1 MQRHFHDSSEMW
13 HQQAE
18 ILQPLCLQNKP
29 VTELFGWSQSEM
41 QGKNVN
47 SEWRN

>member
-1 MQRHFHDSSEMW
+1 M
-13 HQQAE
+13 
-18 ILQPLCLQNKP
+18 QNKP

-47 SEWRN
+47 SE